1 MIIQVCL
8 EYVFSSSRSRGRGAA
23 PVTTEEAEDQGFV
36 DPDQPGVGIPGLT
49 LVPQPPPPAEL
60 PPPRS
65 PDPSG
70 SDMEVDSSDE
80 DDGR

>member
-1 MIIQVCL
+1 M
-8 EYVFSSSRSRGRGAA
+8 A
-23 PVTTEEAEDQGFV
+23 PVTEDGEDGYA

-60 PPPRS
+60 PAPLS